1 MWIFLGIIA
10 FIILLIT
17 VILLLPVYVII
28 KTDETG
34 EVIFRY
40 KILFKT
46 YGENPNPDNPIVK
59 TLVKTS
65 GLERLR
71 KEQFKESAMRGT
83 VLDALGENVSLIVGL
98 LKHLLGLL
106 KRCKVKVLKLNVICA
121 EGDAAETAIYY
132 GQSCALVYPLVSFI
146 HASLKVRK
154 KGEKVEIICD
164 YDGQES
170 YYELETILV
179 VRVFRVLGA
188 VLRAGIDEAKRMAQE
203 DAANQRNSRSAP

>member
-10 FIILLIT
+10 FILLLIT
-17 VILLLPVYVII
+17 AILLLPVYVII

-59 TLVKTS
+59 ALVKTS

-83 VLDALGENVSLIVGL
+83 VLDALGENVSLILGL

-154 KGEKVEIICD
+154 KGEKVAIICD

>member
-98 LKHLLGLL
+98 LKYLLGLL

-154 KGEKVEIICD
+154 KGEKVAIICD

>member
-59 TLVKTS
+59 ALVKTS

-71 KEQFKESAMRGT
+71 KEQFKESARRGT

>member
-59 TLVKTS
+59 ALVKTS

-154 KGEKVEIICD
+154 KGEKVAIICD

-179 VRVFRVLGA
+179 VRVFRVLDA

>member
-10 FIILLIT
+10 FILLLIT

-59 TLVKTS
+59 ALVKTS

-71 KEQFKESAMRGT
+71 KEHFKESARRGT
-83 VLDALGENVSLIVGL
+83 VLDALGENVSLILGL

-154 KGEKVEIICD
+154 KGEKVAIICD